1 MQLLTWDFFIYFLIA
16 SITSVTL
23 IISSMVF
30 FSERGRYELYFN
42 WILGAVI
49 AHVCSLIVSVMIALS
64 IIYPLP
70 ADTLIWAFLST
81 FVGGWA
87 LALYAFIRI
96 FNLELLKAGTRKE
109 EPISEKDLKS
119 FKEIRLG
126 RLEKTGIK
134 VLDDI
139 FGGGIPSG
147 YQTAIIYEEG
157 TYPQLFGLHFL
168 FEGLRNEQCC
178 VYETTNRS
186 PYRIKRDF
194 IDFVTNRNR
203 GFSPEL
209 FENMV
214 IIDYFS
220 PRYSFDEF
228 GFRIGEE
235 VDRDSPFK
243 SRIEKADT
251 RKIHEVHS
259 VAHKIWDEFIR
270 HKRRPDLIIRRVL
283 DNVSTLAETSDLDL
297 VRQYL
302 LHRIPIEGELSW
314 NTFYLIKKGMS
325 DSRFENFLMD
335 LVDIVIELKWDG
347 DRNRVLILKK
357 LRNKPSRAE
366 PVKYEINEELEI
378 VEVVE

>member
-1 MQLLTWDFFIYFLIA
+1 MQLLNWDFFIYFLIA

-30 FSERGRYELYFN
+30 FSERGRYELFFN

-49 AHVCSLIVSVMIALS
+49 AHVCSLIISVMIALS

-70 ADTLIWAFLST
+70 SDVLMWAFLGT

-87 LALYAFIRI
+87 LALYAFIRV

-109 EPISEKDLKS
+109 EPISEKDLAS
-119 FKEIRLG
+119 FRQIRLG
-126 RLEKTGIK
+126 KLEKTGIK
-134 VLDDI
+134 ILDDI

-168 FEGLRNEQCC
+168 FEGLSNNQCC
-178 VYETTNRS
+178 VYETTNCS
-186 PYRIKRDF
+186 PYRVKRDF
-194 IDFVTNRNR
+194 IHFIMSRNR
-203 GFSPEL
+203 EPSPSL

-235 VDRDSPFK
+235 IDRDSPFK

-251 RKIHEVHS
+251 RRIHEVHS
-259 VAHKIWDEFIR
+259 VAHKIWDEFIK
-270 HKRRPDLIIRRVL
+270 HKRRPDLIIRRVF
-283 DNVSTLAETSDLDL
+283 DSISTLAETSDIDL

-325 DSRFENFLMD
+325 DSRFENFLLN
-335 LVDIVIELKWDG
+335 LVDIVIELTWDA
-347 DRNRVLILKK
+347 DKNRVLILRK
-357 LRNKPSRAE
+357 LRNKPSKAKTI
-366 PVKYEINEELEI
+366 KYEINEKLEI
-378 VEVVE
+378 VEAVD

>member
-1 MQLLTWDFFIYFLIA
+1 LKVFLCMMDK
-16 SITSVTL
+16 TY
-23 IISSMVF
+23 VF
-30 FSERGRYELYFN
+30 
-42 WILGAVI
+42 
-49 AHVCSLIVSVMIALS
+49 SLISLIALS

-70 ADTLIWAFLST
+70 SDVLMWAFLGT
-81 FVGGWA
+81 FVSGWA
-87 LALYAFIRI
+87 FALYAFIRI

-134 VLDDI
+134 LLDDI

-194 IDFVTNRNR
+194 IDFIMNRNR
-203 GFSPEL
+203 EPSHEF

-235 VDRDSPFK
+235 VDRDSPFR

-259 VAHKIWDEFIR
+259 LAHKIWDEFIK
-270 HKRRPDLIIRRVL
+270 HKRRPDLIIRRVF
-283 DNVSTLAETSDLDL
+283 DNISTLAETSDLDL

-325 DSRFENFLMD
+325 DPKFESFLLD
-335 LVDIVIELKWDG
+335 LVDIVIELKWDEG
-347 DRNRVLILKK
+347 KNRVLILKK
-357 LRNKPSRAE
+357 LRNKPSRVK

-378 VEVVE
+378 VETVD